1 MQFIVEQQE
10 LQAQK
15 TNALRTCVNTASVE
29 VLISAFEM
37 ITDTDAT
44 KLVRRRGEFI
54 ETMISDGNYPR
65 FVQGSTIA
73 QRFLAE
79 MLEDH
84 FRKRNNQYVRLQVL
98 GVPLDQFGCSVRLTN
113 PFGNNNNL
121 THELQY
127 YSLVRY
133 VKEEERV
140 IGTFPI
146 ERKNQDGEVE
156 KLSFEDMV
164 YKRGLWR
171 VHFNYLDNY
180 EHVMVFHDYD
190 FSEEKLKT
198 LQELVAN
205 MKMQ

>member
-1 MQFIVEQQE
+1 VKEQD

-15 TNALRTCVNTASVE
+15 VNALQASVNTASVE

-37 ITDTDAT
+37 ITDIDAS

-54 ETMISDGNYPR
+54 ETMISDANYPR
-65 FVQGSTIA
+65 FVQGSLIV

-113 PFGNNNNL
+113 PFNNNTTSL

-146 ERKNQDGEVE
+146 ERKNKDGEVE

-164 YKRGLWR
+164 YKRALWR
-171 VHFNYLDNY
+171 VHFNFLDNY